1 MVLETKNIRL
11 LLVEDDRGLREVLA
25 EELQERGI
33 QVQAFA
39 HTPELAQVQPAD
51 WALLDLRVGSENSLD
66 FLKQLKAHSPAIQIV
81 MMSGFGSVASAV
93 KAMQLGALNFIS
105 KPVTVDMILR
115 AFLEPESATQ
125 EEVVP
130 EQEVSLARMERE
142 YIDYVLQSSD
152 GNITQAAKKLGLHR
166 QSLQRKLRKDI
177 PRK

>member
-1 MVLETKNIRL
+1 MVLEAKSIRL
-11 LLVEDDRGLREVLA
+11 LLVEDDRGLREVLT
-25 EELQERGI
+25 EELQERGL

-39 HTPELAQVQPAD
+39 QTPEIAQVQPAE

-66 FLKQLKAHSPAIQIV
+66 FLKQLKTHFPQIKIV

-115 AFLEPESATQ
+115 AFLEPESAS
-125 EEVVP
+125 EEDVLP
-130 EQEVSLARMERE
+130 EQEISLARMERE
-142 YIDYVLQSSD
+142 YIDYVLQNSD

-166 QSLQRKLRKDI
+166 QSLQRKLRKHI